1 MWTRSSDHRRSPYRR
16 HSLVGIVLA
25 TVACDGATCVQKPCP
40 LPTAIMA
47 VVTSST
53 GAPLAGLFVDVS
65 TPVAARIPCDQ
76 TSGRC
81 VVSGNSGS
89 YTLSF
94 GATGYQTVQR
104 TVSVTAVKAAQ
115 ACGCDAVTT
124 QQLQLML
131 VPL

>member
-1 MWTRSSDHRRSPYRR
+1 MDNIVPSPPLAISSSQLGR
-16 HSLVGIVLA
+16 HIAGNGRLRW
-25 TVACDGATCVQKPCP
+25 CDLCPKPCP

-53 GAPLAGLFVDVS
+53 GGPLAGLFVDVS
-65 TPVAARIPCDQ
+65 TPVVARIPCDQ

-104 TVSVTAVKAAQ
+104 TVPVTVLKAAQ